1 MGLKMESPVSDTSRE
16 VHDLMIEGY
25 RAMPP
30 WKKLRIAGQLT
41 CSVQRMALARI
52 RAKHGTITEKEER
65 LRLASLWLDGDTMR
79 RVFQWDPDEKGF

>member
-16 VHDLMIEGY
+16 VLDRMIEGY
-25 RAMPP
+25 RG
-30 WKKLRIAGQLT
+30 IAGQLT

-52 RAKHGTITEKEER
+52 RAKHGKITENEER

-79 RVFQWDPDEKGF
+79 RVFQWDPNEKGF